1 MADFSV
7 SLTKG
12 QAATTILHSGSTPDA
27 GISEGTASPT
37 AASTIE
43 LRIDQTTTVM
53 TRRDILLA
61 LDKFKLYFQ
70 SLGETGVAAG
80 GQGIPLQP

>member
-7 SLTKG
+7 SVTKG
-12 QAATTILHSGSTPDA
+12 QAATMSLHA
-27 GISEGTASPT
+27 GAGNDGGITEGTASPT

-53 TRRDILLA
+53 TRRDIMLA
-61 LDKFKLYFQ
+61 LDKFKLYFM